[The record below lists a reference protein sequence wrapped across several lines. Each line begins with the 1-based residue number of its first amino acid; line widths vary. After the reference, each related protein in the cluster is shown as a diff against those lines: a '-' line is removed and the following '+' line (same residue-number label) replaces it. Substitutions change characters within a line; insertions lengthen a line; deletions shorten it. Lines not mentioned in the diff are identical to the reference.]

1 MFLDERVEKGDRGL
15 RLILACI
22 VSEQTRWKQ
31 GYKFAQAIFGIRPK
45 RRLKAIHEFLEQV
58 SGFAVVT
65 YANLPPDIVT
75 GGEINGTSDISA
87 MSRSDNLWSQV
98 FLAAV
103 TSALACIRKSSVK
116 EAEIDVFYDRK
127 SLTSEHKR
135 AMRHILE
142 ETLPCIACEDP
153 NTHATDLGFQFRFQ
167 KFDEIPKCNS
177 GLPQDVRQTGT
188 ALAHHLCVQSRNLLA
203 EGQNPRLIMRN
214 ATNVIMEMIS
224 EFVGDISPNRDNSA
238 STTT

>member
-22 VSEQTRWKQ
+22 VSEQSRWSQ
-31 GYKFAQAIFGIRPK
+31 GYKLAQSIFGLRPK
-45 RRLKAIHEFLEQV
+45 RRLKAIHEFLEQL

-65 YANLPPDIVT
+65 YANVPPDVMT

-103 TSALACIRKSSVK
+103 TAALAYIRKSSVK
-116 EAEIDVFYDRK
+116 EAEIDVFYDPK

-135 AMRHILE
+135 AMRRILE
-142 ETLPCIACEDP
+142 ETLPCIACEDL
-153 NTHATDLGFQFRFQ
+153 NTHATDPDFRFRF
-167 KFDEIPKCNS
+167 KRFDEIPKRFS
-177 GLPQDVRQTGT
+177 GLPQDVLQIGT
-188 ALAHHLCVQSRNLLA
+188 TLAHHLCVQSRNLIA
-203 EGQNPRLIMRN
+203 EGQHPRLIMRN
-214 ATNVIMEMIS
+214 ITNVIMEMIS
-224 EFVGDISPNRDNSA
+224 EFVGDISPDRDNSA